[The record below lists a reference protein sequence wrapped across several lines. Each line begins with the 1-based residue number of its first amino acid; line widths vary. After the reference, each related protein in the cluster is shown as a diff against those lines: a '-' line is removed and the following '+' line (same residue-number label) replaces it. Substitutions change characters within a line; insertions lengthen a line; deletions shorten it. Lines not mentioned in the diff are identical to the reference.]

1 MRQCHLPGKRW
12 KKDMLNFRRNCY
24 DLSILIG
31 ILAEINET
39 NTHNTKGTL
48 PDAHVVYI
56 WYRFKEK
63 NCKQIRKLIVAWFKL
78 RYISLFLSDQKCT
91 QSVLFWCNQVLSS
104 IWMQKN
110 CERKYWTLCRNKR
123 TLKTQNTVL

>member
-1 MRQCHLPGKRW
+1 
-12 KKDMLNFRRNCY
+12 MLNFRRNCY

-56 WYRFKEK
+56 
-63 NCKQIRKLIVAWFKL
+63 
-78 RYISLFLSDQKCT
+78 
-91 QSVLFWCNQVLSS
+91 
-104 IWMQKN
+104 
-110 CERKYWTLCRNKR
+110 
-123 TLKTQNTVL
+123 